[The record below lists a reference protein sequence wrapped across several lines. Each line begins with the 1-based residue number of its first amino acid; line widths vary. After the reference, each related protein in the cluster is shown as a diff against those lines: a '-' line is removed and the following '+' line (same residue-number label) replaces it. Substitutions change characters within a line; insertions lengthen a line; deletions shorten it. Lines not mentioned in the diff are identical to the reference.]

1 MTDLISDLY
10 KDAYGFRP
18 ANEYLRNYASLSKE
32 EQQEEDAYLQNIV
45 DRSIEEE
52 RAQREHSYNVWFNSV
67 SQIAT
72 SNNVSLGTAIR
83 WDMEAHDATM
93 GGELDVGYYCYKTG
107 IGYENETFIK
117 QEIAIS

>member
-18 ANEYLRNYASLSKE
+18 SNEYLKNYSSLSKE
-32 EQQEEDAYLQNIV
+32 EQRKEDDYLQNIV

-83 WDMEAHDATM
+83 WDMEAHDT
-93 GGELDVGYYCYKTG
+93 ELDVGYYCYKTG
-107 IGYENETFIK
+107 IGYENEAFIK